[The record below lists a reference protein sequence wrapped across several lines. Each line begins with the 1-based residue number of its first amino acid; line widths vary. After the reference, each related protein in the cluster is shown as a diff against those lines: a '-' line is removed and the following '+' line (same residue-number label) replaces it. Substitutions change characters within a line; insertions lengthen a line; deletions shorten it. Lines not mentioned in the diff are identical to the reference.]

1 MHIKLK
7 IQQLKKFEGKKMA
20 KFLSILIISFMA
32 ISSVYAQTNTSQ
44 HSDGSFSYEFDMG
57 NGSSNTMNSDG
68 SWSTSTTNGGMTTTY
83 ESDGSYSFETEYE

>member
-1 MHIKLK
+1 
-7 IQQLKKFEGKKMA
+7 MA
-20 KFLSILIISFMA
+20 KFLSILIISFMS
-32 ISSVYAQTNTSQ
+32 ISSLYAQSSTTTQ
-44 HSDGSFSYEFDMG
+44 HSDGTYSYEFDMG